1 MCLFTADFVVLW
13 SLMLILFT
21 SYPICTWKILSKML
35 FILTPLI
42 TIDMFL
48 HWQSH
53 VVVTRSKI
61 ITIPQNFNY
70 LNKYKRPVLMMSI
83 MIKRMVFLVILV
95 GVRNVYISL
104 LLILLYLRL
113 ISKLLYIIKIS
124 EYWTEG
130 AIKNG

>member
-1 MCLFTADFVVLW
+1 
-13 SLMLILFT
+13 MLILFT
-21 SYPICTWKILSKML
+21 SYPVCTWKILSKML

-95 GVRNVYISL
+95 GVRNVHISL

-113 ISKLLYIIKIS
+113 ISKLFRSRRCFRNRPIS
-124 EYWTEG
+124 N
-130 AIKNG
+130 KNCLCRPCLLRDQD

>member
-1 MCLFTADFVVLW
+1 MDNTVTKAVYID
-13 SLMLILFT
+13 
-21 SYPICTWKILSKML
+21 
-35 FILTPLI
+35 

-95 GVRNVYISL
+95 GVRNVHISL

-113 ISKLLYIIKIS
+113 ISKLLYIIKVS
-124 EYWTEG
+124 EY
-130 AIKNG
+130 

>member
-1 MCLFTADFVVLW
+1 MPRYVCIYCGLCGFVILNAYFVYQLPCLHMDNTVTKAVYID
-13 SLMLILFT
+13 
-21 SYPICTWKILSKML
+21 
-35 FILTPLI
+35 

-95 GVRNVYISL
+95 GVRNVHISL

-113 ISKLLYIIKIS
+113 ISKLLYIIKVS

-130 AIKNG
+130 AIKNV